1 MLKSLDDTD
10 LVIRIAVTSEFDEI
24 AREQALEFFPRSP
37 CIWTKQLFLKLLN
50 MVGKCASRPIR
61 CDSPID
67 VPKARETNRSR
78 CEFDLKP
85 TRQSHEAALR
95 RRHRCVCLTGSKIKH
110 VYDRASDVFPP

>member
-50 MVGKCASRPIR
+50 MVGKCGSRLHPMRLPNR
-61 CDSPID
+61 CTEGERD
-67 VPKARETNRSR
+67 
-78 CEFDLKP
+78 
-85 TRQSHEAALR
+85 Q
-95 RRHRCVCLTGSKIKH
+95 
-110 VYDRASDVFPP
+110 